1 MGNQIAALK
10 NGEVTPILSSQ
21 SSDEKIYNYMSIN
34 EEGEA
39 SPSSYEIIESHV
51 TCFTCQGTGRI
62 PRDQEKD
69 LVALIPYSDQRLKP
83 RRTKLYV
90 SVAVVACVFAF
101 SLVIFFL
108 FPRSIELVSGGLNSS
123 TVTFSTKVPQS
134 INLKTTHIVNVTNQ
148 NYYGLSVTQ
157 LDVEVILV
165 TVVVGKVTIK
175 NITSIVPLGST
186 QIYLTVNSAIKD
198 ENTYK
203 ICTWPEVKVHTLL
216 LHIQMTVT
224 CSLMGHS
231 EQLFFEDY
239 QYVDCRSNSTVPH
252 LIYSLPP

>member
-1 MGNQIAALK
+1 
-10 NGEVTPILSSQ
+10 
-21 SSDEKIYNYMSIN
+21 MSVN
-34 EEGEA
+34 EEEGDA
-39 SPSSYEIIESHV
+39 SSPYEIIESHA

-62 PRDQEKD
+62 PRDQERD

-90 SVAVVACVFAF
+90 SVTVVACVLAF

-108 FPRSIELVSGGLNSS
+108 FPRSIELVSGGVNSS
-123 TVTFSTKVPQS
+123 SVSISTVQPSV
-134 INLKTTHIVNVTNQ
+134 NLETTHIVNVTNQ
-148 NYYGLSVTQ
+148 NYYGLSITQ

-165 TVVVGKVTIK
+165 TVVIGKVSIK
-175 NITSIVPLGST
+175 HITHILPLSRT
-186 QIYLTVNSAIKD
+186 QIFLTVESTIKD
-198 ENTYK
+198 ENTFK
-203 ICTWPEVKVHTLL
+203 ICTWPKIKVHNLL

-239 QYVDCRSNSTVPH
+239 QYVDCRSNSTAPR
-252 LIYSLPP
+252 LIYSQPP